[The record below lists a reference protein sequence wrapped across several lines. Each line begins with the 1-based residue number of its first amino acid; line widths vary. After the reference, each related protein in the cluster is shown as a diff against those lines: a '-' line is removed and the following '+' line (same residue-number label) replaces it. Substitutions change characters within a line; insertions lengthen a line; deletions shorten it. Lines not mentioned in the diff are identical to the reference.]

1 MNSNECNIDGV
12 KCTKEELLEATERA
26 MISKNDVLKELE
38 LMRREKILLQHTE
51 KYKIWLADDGRW
63 KTKIPD
69 GSKYG
74 KLVAKA
80 TLENLEN
87 FIVDFYKAKEE
98 TDKIT
103 MATIYPKF
111 LEYKY
116 LSSEKGTASKL
127 QWVWNSY
134 YKDSTIIK
142 VELSKMT
149 VGDLSDWLLELI
161 DKRNLTKKRYLEV
174 KGLMNQ
180 LYDYCISHNMVQIN
194 LPRQLGMPSKNVF
207 VETEAKPEEEIIYS
221 SDTKSEVIKEALAQF
236 NKTKNT
242 AYLAICLNFTLG
254 LRIGELVALREC
266 DIKEDTI
273 HICRAES
280 KNYTK
285 DKNGK
290 IHADGYRVVQHPK
303 TDAGIRTLVLTP
315 DAKKYIKMALDE
327 NKANGRC
334 DKDYIFIS
342 KSGERMH
349 EYAVNNVL
357 RRCNGVRN
365 ENDRFIISGKPS
377 GNHAIRKT
385 CISELHDSQLLP
397 DRMISDFAGHK
408 DISTTQKYYIHS
420 VTPLTD
426 KADVFAKVFKPK
438 AV

>member
-1 MNSNECNIDGV
+1 MNHNELNTVENVI
-12 KCTKEELLEATERA
+12 EILNNLPERD
-26 MISKNDVLKELE
+26 NLNTDDVLEEVKEI
-38 LMRREKILLQHTE
+38 MKRISILKQHKE
-51 KYKIWLADDGRW
+51 NYKVWQANDGRW
-63 KTKIPD
+63 KTKLPD
-69 GSKYG
+69 GSRYG

-87 FIVDFYKAKEE
+87 FIVDYYKAMGEEKENLE
-98 TDKIT
+98 
-103 MATIYPKF
+103 AVYPKF
-111 LEYKY
+111 IEYKY
-116 LSSEKGTASKL
+116 LSSEKGTANKL
-127 QWVWNSY
+127 QWVWNTY

-161 DKRNLTKKRYLEV
+161 AKRNLSKKRYLEV

-207 VETEAKPEEEIIYS
+207 VEAEAKPEEEIIYS
-221 SDTKSEVIKEALAQF
+221 SNTKSEVIKEALAQF

-242 AYLAICLNFTLG
+242 AYLAICLNFNLG

-315 DAKKYIKMALDE
+315 DAQKYIKMALDE
-327 NKANGRC
+327 NKANGRS
-334 DKDYIFIS
+334 DEDYIFLN

-365 ENDRFIISGKPS
+365 EKDRFIISGKPS

-426 KADVFAKVFKPK
+426 KADVFAEVFKPK

>member
-26 MISKNDVLKELE
+26 MISKNDVLNELE
-38 LMRREKILLQHTE
+38 LMRRENILLQHTD

-87 FIVDFYKAKEE
+87 FIVDYYKAMGEEKENLE
-98 TDKIT
+98 
-103 MATIYPKF
+103 AVYPKF
-111 LEYKY
+111 IEYKY
-116 LSSEKGTASKL
+116 LSSEKGTANKL
-127 QWVWNSY
+127 QWVWNTY

-236 NKTKNT
+236 N
-242 AYLAICLNFTLG
+242 
-254 LRIGELVALREC
+254 
-266 DIKEDTI
+266 
-273 HICRAES
+273 
-280 KNYTK
+280 
-285 DKNGK
+285 
-290 IHADGYRVVQHPK
+290 
-303 TDAGIRTLVLTP
+303 
-315 DAKKYIKMALDE
+315 
-327 NKANGRC
+327 
-334 DKDYIFIS
+334 
-342 KSGERMH
+342 
-349 EYAVNNVL
+349 
-357 RRCNGVRN
+357 
-365 ENDRFIISGKPS
+365 
-377 GNHAIRKT
+377 
-385 CISELHDSQLLP
+385 
-397 DRMISDFAGHK
+397 
-408 DISTTQKYYIHS
+408 
-420 VTPLTD
+420 
-426 KADVFAKVFKPK
+426 
-438 AV
+438 

>member
-1 MNSNECNIDGV
+1 MNSNVCNIDGV
-12 KCTKEELLEATERA
+12 KCTKEELLEATKRA
-26 MISKNDVLKELE
+26 MLSKNDVLKELE
-38 LMRREKILLQHTE
+38 LMRREKILLKHTE

-74 KLVAKA
+74 KLVARA
-80 TLENLEN
+80 TKENLEN

-103 MATIYPKF
+103 LATIYPNF

-116 LSSEKGTASKL
+116 LSSEKGTANKL
-127 QWVWNSY
+127 QWVWNTY
-134 YKDSTIIK
+134 YKDSDIVNEDITKI
-142 VELSKMT
+142 T
-149 VGDLSDWLLELI
+149 VGKLSDWLLKLI
-161 DKRNLTKKRYLEV
+161 AERKLTRKKYIEA

-180 LYDYCISHNMVQIN
+180 LYNYCITHDIVQVN
-194 LPRQLGMPSKNVF
+194 LPRQIAMPSKNVF
-207 VETEAKPEEEIIYS
+207 LEPEAKPEEEIIYS
-221 SDTKSEVIKEALAQF
+221 SDTKNEVITEALAQF

-242 AYLAICLNFTLG
+242 AYLAICLNFNLG
-254 LRIGELVALREC
+254 LRIGELVALCES
-266 DIKEDTI
+266 DIDDDVI
-273 HICRAES
+273 HITKAEV

-285 DKNGK
+285 DENGK
-290 IHADGYRVVQHPK
+290 IHADGYRIAQHPK

-327 NKANGRC
+327 NKANGRS
-334 DKDYIFIS
+334 DKDYIFVS

-365 ENDRFIISGKPS
+365 EKDRFIISGKPS

>member
-1 MNSNECNIDGV
+1 MNSNECNIVGV

-74 KLVAKA
+74 KLVARA
-80 TLENLEN
+80 TKENLEN
-87 FIVDFYKAKEE
+87 YIVDFYK
-98 TDKIT
+98 
-103 MATIYPKF
+103 
-111 LEYKY
+111 
-116 LSSEKGTASKL
+116 G
-127 QWVWNSY
+127 
-134 YKDSTIIK
+134 STIIK

-149 VGDLSDWLLELI
+149 VGDLSDWLLKLI
-161 DKRNLTKKRYLEV
+161 DERDLTKKKYVEV

-180 LYDYCISHNMVQIN
+180 LYDYCISHNMVQIY
-194 LPRQLGMPSKNVF
+194 LPRQIAMPSKDVF
-207 VETEAKPEEEIIYS
+207 FEAKAKPEEEIIYS
-221 SDTKSEVIKEALAQF
+221 SATKSEVIKKALAQF
-236 NKTKNT
+236 EKTKNT
-242 AYLAICLNFTLG
+242 AYLAICLNFNLG
-254 LRIGELVALREC
+254 LRIGELVALRES
-266 DIKEDTI
+266 DIDGDTI
-273 HICRAES
+273 HISRGEV

-285 DKNGK
+285 DENGK
-290 IHADGYRVVQHPK
+290 IVRNGYKVAQHPK

-327 NKANGRC
+327 NKANRRN
-334 DKDYIFIS
+334 DEDYIFVS

-365 ENDRFIISGKPS
+365 EKDRFIISGKPS

-420 VTPLTD
+420 VTPLTE
-426 KADVFAKVFKPK
+426 KADVFARVFGSK
-438 AV
+438 AM

>member
-1 MNSNECNIDGV
+1 MNQNKLNNEKNVIEMLNYLV
-12 KCTKEELLEATERA
+12 KRDNL
-26 MISKNDVLKELE
+26 NVDDVLKELDD
-38 LMRREKILLQHTE
+38 MRRDTILKQHKE
-51 KYKIWLADDGRW
+51 NYKVWQAKDGRW
-63 KTKIPD
+63 KTKLPD

-74 KLVAKA
+74 KLIAKA

-87 FIVDFYKAKEE
+87 FVVYYYKTLSEEKENLE
-98 TDKIT
+98 
-103 MATIYPKF
+103 AVYPKF
-111 LEYKY
+111 IECKYKKKK
-116 LSSEKGTASKL
+116 KGTANKL
-127 QWVWNSY
+127 QWVWNTY

-221 SDTKSEVIKEALAQF
+221 SNTKSEVIKEALAQF

-426 KADVFAKVFKPK
+426 KAEVFAKVFSSK